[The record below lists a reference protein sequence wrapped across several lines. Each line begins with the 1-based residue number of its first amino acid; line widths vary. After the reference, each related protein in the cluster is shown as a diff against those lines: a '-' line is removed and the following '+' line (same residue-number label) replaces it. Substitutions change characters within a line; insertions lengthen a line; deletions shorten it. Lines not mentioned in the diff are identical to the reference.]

1 MAVNLNGSS
10 KNAEMEYIDILLE
23 GKSNEFKGRVLAFI
37 RKYKIDA
44 NDPTFMLLVAIGG
57 LDVAL
62 VDLPQA
68 IAKGQ
73 QGMSE
78 EIKRVES
85 EFGKLWRTAISA
97 LKAEIEEVKTVHQE
111 RDLRSTTKE
120 RELDRKIAAVQ
131 TAISAL
137 DANILT
143 LEGIESRIKADY
155 SSLAKGLVAY
165 KQELA
170 TGLNKLEQRDSI
182 KIWNY
187 DKWRAEHWLLCLGT
201 VFLGLLLCIDSWR
214 VHSELNLVKE
224 KLDRVLTHVDYNATK
239 LGRIEKHLGVKKPK
253 SE

>member
-1 MAVNLNGSS
+1 MAIEFNGSR
-10 KNAEMEYIDILLE
+10 KDKELEALDLLLK
-23 GKSNEFKGRVLAFI
+23 GKSDEYKGRVLAFI

-73 QGMSE
+73 KGMSE
-78 EIKRVES
+78 EIKRVEI
-85 EFGKLWRTAISA
+85 EFDKLWRTAIAA
-97 LKAEIEEVKTVHQE
+97 LKSQIEDVKTVHQE

-131 TAISAL
+131 MAISAL

-143 LEGIESRIKADY
+143 LNGIESRIKADY
-155 SSLAKGLVAY
+155 SSLAKGLAAY

-170 TGLNKLEQRDSI
+170 TGLNKL
-182 KIWNY
+182 
-187 DKWRAEHWLLCLGT
+187 
-201 VFLGLLLCIDSWR
+201 
-214 VHSELNLVKE
+214 
-224 KLDRVLTHVDYNATK
+224 DR
-239 LGRIEKHLGVKKPK
+239 K
-253 SE
+253 SVV

>member
-1 MAVNLNGSS
+1 MAVDFNGSS
-10 KNAEMEYIDILLE
+10 KNAEMEYIDVLLE

-68 IAKGQ
+68 VAQGQ

-78 EIKRVES
+78 EIERVGS
-85 EFGKLWRTAISA
+85 EFKQIWRTAITA
-97 LKAEIEEVKTVHQE
+97 LKSELEDVKTVHQE

-143 LEGIESRIKADY
+143 LKGIEYRIKADS
-155 SSLAKGLVAY
+155 SSLAKELVAY

-182 KIWNY
+182 KIWDY
-187 DKWRAEHWLLCLGT
+187 DKWRAEHWLLFLGT
-201 VFLGLLLCIDSWR
+201 VFLGLLFCIDSWR
-214 VHSELNLVKE
+214 THSDLERVSK
-224 KLDRVLTHVDYNATK
+224 KLDNVLTKVGHNATK
-239 LGRIEKHLGVKKPK
+239 LERIEKHLGVKKPK
-253 SE
+253 KP

>member
-1 MAVNLNGSS
+1 MAVNFNGSS

-68 IAKGQ
+68 VAQGQ
-73 QGMSE
+73 KGMSE

-85 EFGKLWRTAISA
+85 DFGKLWRTAIA
-97 LKAEIEEVKTVHQE
+97 DLKSKLEDVKTVSQE

-120 RELDRKIAAVQ
+120 RELSQKIAAVE

-143 LEGIESRIKADY
+143 LKGIESRIKADY
-155 SSLAKGLVAY
+155 SSLATGLVAY
-165 KQELA
+165 K
-170 TGLNKLEQRDSI
+170 
-182 KIWNY
+182 
-187 DKWRAEHWLLCLGT
+187 
-201 VFLGLLLCIDSWR
+201 
-214 VHSELNLVKE
+214 
-224 KLDRVLTHVDYNATK
+224 
-239 LGRIEKHLGVKKPK
+239 
-253 SE
+253 

>member
-85 EFGKLWRTAISA
+85 EFGKLWRTAISD
-97 LKAEIEEVKTVHQE
+97 LKSKLEDVQTVHQE

-170 TGLNKLEQRDSI
+170 TGLNKLEERDSI
-182 KIWNY
+182 KIWDY
-187 DKWRAEHWLLCLGT
+187 HKWRAEHWLLFVGT
-201 VFLGLLLCIDSWR
+201 VFLGLLFCIDSWR
-214 VHSELNLVKE
+214 THSDLNRVSE
-224 KLDRVLTHVDYNATK
+224 QLDRVLTKVDYNATK
-239 LGRIEKHLGVKKPK
+239 LGRIERHLGVKKPK
-253 SE
+253 E